1 MHRSLIKGLIPGLI
15 LGLTLALPVFA
26 ETPADLN
33 DLQMAHV
40 GYTADNIDIQYAHL
54 ALALSTNA
62 TVRAFAATMVSDHT
76 AVNDQ
81 ALALLAKLGAQPE
94 DNFLSQALNTGAAEM
109 VNKLAALRGA
119 DFDRAYA
126 ANELAY
132 HIAVNDIVGKSFVP
146 NIENAELKDLYTQG
160 LMIFEAHQAAAQ
172 AMVEAVK

>member
-1 MHRSLIKGLIPGLI
+1 MKTTLR
-15 LGLTLALPVFA
+15 LALLTSLVLACPAFA
-26 ETPADLN
+26 ESSADLN
-33 DLQMAHV
+33 DLQMGHV

-62 TVRAFAATMVSDHT
+62 TVRAFATTMISDHS
-76 AVNDQ
+76 AVNEQ
-81 ALALLAKLGAQPE
+81 ALAQFAKLGAKPA
-94 DNFLSQALNTGAAEM
+94 DNFLSQALNKGAVKE

-132 HIAVNDIVGKSFVP
+132 HIAVNDIVGNAFVL
-146 NIENAELKDLYTQG
+146 NIENADLKALYMQG
-160 LMIFEAHQAAAQ
+160 LTIFEEHQAAAE